1 MKCIIHFKIST
12 RVSSSASRTWFW
24 VINYDDI
31 IDGIAG
37 FLKQLNQIILIR
49 FWRSVIVQ
57 KNINSSI
64 CGFGNRKSRCGQIG
78 INQNDYWFHSI
89 NMYFLNS
96 FIKIFNLLQLKITMT
111 NENWTNSFEPSVF
124 YVDRTPRSGPDSTQI
139 KSFTNYIIKW
149 DHIIT
154 NSLLKI
160 LSVILITW
168 RALWISSSVRP
179 IYWRRPSY

>member
-1 MKCIIHFKIST
+1 MHFHFSFKWNFQTSQISFSSAMLSVNASLAIYQEVQVGEKSGQRFWKTIKFGEFGALRMIFILQKWRFEVYST

-31 IDGIAG
+31 IDCIAG
-37 FLKQLNQIILIR
+37 FLKKLNQIILIR

-89 NMYFLNS
+89 NMYFLNY
-96 FIKIFNLLQLKITMT
+96 
-111 NENWTNSFEPSVF
+111 F
-124 YVDRTPRSGPDSTQI
+124 YKNI
-139 KSFTNYIIKW
+139 
-149 DHIIT
+149 
-154 NSLLKI
+154 
-160 LSVILITW
+160 
-168 RALWISSSVRP
+168 
-179 IYWRRPSY
+179 